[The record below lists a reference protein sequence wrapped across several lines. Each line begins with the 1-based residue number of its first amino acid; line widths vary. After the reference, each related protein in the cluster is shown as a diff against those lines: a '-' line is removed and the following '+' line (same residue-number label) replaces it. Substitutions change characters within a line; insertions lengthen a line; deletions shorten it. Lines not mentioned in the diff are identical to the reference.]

1 MTGLHA
7 DNPNYERIEMSQIV
21 VGIAEMKMGTKR
33 DELITYALGSCVGIC
48 MYDDRLK
55 IGGLLHAML
64 PDAFE
69 NEGHADMKLERYVNT
84 GIQNLF
90 RMVCAHGADAG
101 NLKVKLIG
109 GANMF
114 GFDFTNKDMDI
125 GTQNVIQS
133 KRILADMGIPVV
145 AQMTGGTVGRT
156 IRFSLD
162 TAQVQVNATDGSRYI
177 L

>member
-1 MTGLHA
+1 
-7 DNPNYERIEMSQIV
+7 MSQIV
-21 VGIAEMKMGTKR
+21 VGIAEMKMGGKR

-48 MYDDRLK
+48 MYDDKLK

-69 NEGHADMKLERYVNT
+69 NDGNVDMNFERYVNT
-84 GIQNLF
+84 GIRNLF
-90 RMVCAHGADAG
+90 RMVCAHGASSK

-133 KRILADMGIPVV
+133 KRILADIGIPIV

-156 IRFSLD
+156 IKFNIE
-162 TAQVQVNATDGSRYI
+162 TAQVQVNATDGNKYT

>member
-1 MTGLHA
+1 MA
-7 DNPNYERIEMSQIV
+7 QIV
-21 VGIAEMKMGTKR
+21 VGIAEIKMGAKR

-48 MYDDRLK
+48 MYDDKLK

-64 PDAFE
+64 PDAFA
-69 NEGHADMKLERYVNT
+69 NEQSIDLNHERYVNT
-84 GIQNLF
+84 GIQSLF
-90 RMVCAHGADAG
+90 SMICAHGAKIR

-114 GFDFTNKDMDI
+114 GFDFTDKDMDI

-133 KRILADMGIPVV
+133 KRILAGMGIPVV

-156 IRFSLD
+156 IRLEIES
-162 TAQVQVNATDGSRYI
+162 AKVYVSATDGSRYVI
-177 L
+177 

>member
-1 MTGLHA
+1 MA
-7 DNPNYERIEMSQIV
+7 QIV
-21 VGIAEMKMGTKR
+21 VGIAEMRMGTKR

-48 MYDDRLK
+48 MYDNSLK

-64 PDAFE
+64 PDAYE
-69 NEGHADMKLERYVNT
+69 NEEHVDMNLERYVNT

-90 RMVCAHGADAG
+90 RMVCTHGADVR
-101 NLKVKLIG
+101 NLKVKLVG

-133 KRILADMGIPVV
+133 KRILAGMGIPVV

-156 IRFSLD
+156 IRFSPES
-162 TAQVQVNATDGSRYI
+162 AQVQISATDGSKFI

>member
-1 MTGLHA
+1 MF
-7 DNPNYERIEMSQIV
+7 YERINMSQIV
-21 VGIAEMKMGTKR
+21 VGIAEMKMGTKK

-48 MYDDRLK
+48 MYDDKLK

-69 NEGHADMKLERYVNT
+69 NEGYADITLERYVNT

-90 RMVCAHGADAG
+90 RMICVHGAG
-101 NLKVKLIG
+101 VNNLKVKLIG

-156 IRFSLD
+156 IRLEIES
-162 TAQVQVNATDGSRYI
+162 AKVYVSATDGSRYVI
-177 L
+177 